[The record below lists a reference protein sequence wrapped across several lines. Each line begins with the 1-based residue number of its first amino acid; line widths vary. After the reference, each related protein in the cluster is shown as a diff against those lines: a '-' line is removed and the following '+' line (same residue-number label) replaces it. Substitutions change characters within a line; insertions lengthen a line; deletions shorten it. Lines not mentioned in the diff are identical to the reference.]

1 MEYRALGSTA
11 WNVSALA
18 FGAWQIGD
26 SAYWGVE
33 DAADAQ
39 AAVDAALDG
48 GINLF
53 DTAEM
58 YGGGESER
66 VLGKCLGARRK
77 EVYVASKAAPE
88 HCTPDGV
95 RGSCEKS
102 LERLGTDYIDL
113 YQIHW
118 PFRETPFEDVYAV
131 LDSLKDEGKIRAA
144 GVSNFG
150 VQDLNQWMAAGTC
163 VSNQLGYNL
172 AFRAIEYEILPACLR
187 HNVGVLAY
195 MPLLQGLLTGRWKAI
210 DEIPAARR
218 RTRHFSC
225 NREGTRHTEA
235 GQEDLFVDLLD
246 KLGEMANELDMAPA
260 TLALAWAMAQKGV
273 ASVIVGARRRTQLQ
287 RNIDAASVDLDEPA
301 LNRLNSISEPLKQA
315 LGNNADLWLSGDER
329 RIR

>member
-1 MEYRALGSTA
+1 MEYRELGESG
-11 WNVSALA
+11 WNVSVLA

-26 SAYWGVE
+26 STYWGAD

-39 AAVDAALDG
+39 ATVDAAFDG

-66 VLGKCLGARRK
+66 MLGKCLGSRRK
-77 EVYVASKAAPE
+77 DVCIASKVAPE
-88 HCTPDGV
+88 NCTPDSV
-95 RGSCEKS
+95 RASCEQS
-102 LERLGTDYIDL
+102 LKRLATDYIDL
-113 YQIHW
+113 YQVHW
-118 PFRETPFEDVYAV
+118 PFRESPFEDVYAV
-131 LDSLKDEGKIRAA
+131 LDELRKEGKIRAI

-150 VQDLNQWMAAGTC
+150 SHDLNHWMAVGTC

-187 HNVGVLAY
+187 HNVGVLVY

-218 RTRHFSC
+218 RTRHFSSR
-225 NREGTRHTEA
+225 REGTRHAEA
-235 GQEDLFVDLLD
+235 GQEELFMDLLN
-246 KLGEMANELDMAPA
+246 KLGELADELDMTPA

-273 ASVIVGARRRTQLQ
+273 ASVIVGARRPAQLQ
-287 RNIDAASVDLDEPA
+287 RNLDAASVNLDEAA
-301 LNRLNSISEPLKQA
+301 LKRLNAISEPLKLA
-315 LGNNADLWLSGDER
+315 LGDNADLWLSGDER